1 MPEFLGIDVQSII
14 VTICLPWIIYF
25 YIVGMRHFFI
35 NLNTSRNIL
44 DGDSDEEDEE
54 DDDQQ
59 TEQTEQKEQTEQPK
73 IKYYEEKYLD
83 EFRAMKDSPVSLT
96 EEELLSLKNSI
107 VVEYT
112 PVGNVAMF
120 YDHTRETF
128 GYYSDTT
135 IPYRFL
141 EVVGRKY
148 VLTNCCKNLFVDM
161 NEELKQY
168 AENKLNQEKEKEEDK
183 EEKENKPEEQ
193 DTSSAPAKAPT
204 KETTNTKKNV
214 FAKFK
219 SYNNNNTKSSVSVP
233 AKEMP
238 KIIPENETT
247 ESKNDFILKDRAN
260 RYTCEGRFSNFAVL
274 QKVDKKITNKR
285 LNMTYADF
293 KKSQPIKK

>member
-14 VTICLPWIIYF
+14 VTICLPWMIYL
-25 YIVGMRHFFI
+25 YIVGMHHFFI
-35 NLNTSRNIL
+35 NLNTSRNML
-44 DGDSDEEDEE
+44 DDDEGDEDEDE
-54 DDDQQ
+54 DDDEVNDDQK
-59 TEQTEQKEQTEQPK
+59 TEQSK

-120 YDHTRETF
+120 YDSKRETF

-148 VLTNCCKNLFVDM
+148 VLANCCKNLFVDM

-168 AENKLNQEKEKEEDK
+168 AEKKLNQEKEKEEDK

-193 DTSSAPAKAPT
+193 DTSSATVKAPT

-233 AKEMP
+233 AKEMQ
-238 KIIPENETT
+238 KIVPENETT

-293 KKSQPIKK
+293 KKNQTIKITA

>member
-14 VTICLPWIIYF
+14 VTICLPWMIYL
-25 YIVGMRHFFI
+25 YIVGMHHFFI

-44 DGDSDEEDEE
+44 DCDSDEDEEDEE

-59 TEQTEQKEQTEQPK
+59 SEQIEQSEQSK
-73 IKYYEEKYLD
+73 IKYYEEKYMD
-83 EFRAMKDSPVSLT
+83 EFRAMKDSPVSFM

-120 YDHTRETF
+120 YDSKRETF

-148 VLTNCCKNLFVDM
+148 VLANCCKHLFVDM

-168 AENKLNQEKEKEEDK
+168 AEKKLDQEKEKEEKEK
-183 EEKENKPEEQ
+183 EEKEEKEEISSPE
-193 DTSSAPAKAPT
+193 TAPV
-204 KETTNTKKNV
+204 KETKKNV

-238 KIIPENETT
+238 KIVPENETT

-274 QKVDKKITNKR
+274 QKVDKKITNKK

-293 KKSQPIKK
+293 KKTLVAKSIA

>member
-1 MPEFLGIDVQSII
+1 MTEFFRIDVQSIV
-14 VTICLPWIIYF
+14 VTLCLPWMIYF
-25 YIVGMRHFFI
+25 YVVGMRHFFI
-35 NLNTSRNIL
+35 NLHTSRNLL
-44 DGDSDEEDEE
+44 DDDEGDDE
-54 DDDQQ
+54 DDNEGND
-59 TEQTEQKEQTEQPK
+59 EQKTEEPK

-120 YDHTRETF
+120 YDHKRETF

-148 VLTNCCKNLFVDM
+148 VIANCCKNIFIDM

-168 AENKLNQEKEKEEDK
+168 AENKQKKLEQEKEKEEK
-183 EEKENKPEEQ
+183 ETEEH
-193 DTSSAPAKAPT
+193 DTSSATAKAPV
-204 KETTNTKKNV
+204 KEITNTKKNV

-238 KIIPENETT
+238 KIVPENETP

-293 KKSQPIKK
+293 KKNQTMKITE